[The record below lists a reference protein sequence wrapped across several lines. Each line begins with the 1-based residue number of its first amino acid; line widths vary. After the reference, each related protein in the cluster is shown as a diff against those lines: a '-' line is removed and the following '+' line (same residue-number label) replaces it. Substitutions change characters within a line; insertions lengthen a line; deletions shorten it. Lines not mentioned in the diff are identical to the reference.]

1 MSKGIKKFMKKHPV
15 WTGVIIFF
23 AFIFIIGLFSPDSS
37 DYNSNQEIPS
47 SIEKVSNNT
56 SLNEEQTSNEE
67 ENEEIKDVVSENI
80 KLANWNLQIL
90 GDTKASNSNLMNFYA
105 SVIDDYDIIFVQEI
119 RDIDTSAFYDLC
131 NLLEGFECKASS
143 RAGRSSSKEQYG
155 VIYRQGIQIKE
166 FKDFNPDSEDRWER
180 PPVEVTFDIGGY
192 DLIVYNIHTKPDD
205 VSSEMDNLAEI
216 VKTQGNVAVI
226 GDLNADCDYYD
237 NSEEQE
243 FDNWN
248 WIISDNQDTT
258 SSSTN
263 CAYDRIILNDDAN
276 AEFVSYGIYSD
287 GITKDVSDH
296 YLVWVEFSLKDIS
309 IDLTES
315 PVEPT
320 PQYISPT
327 EEPKQEETQSSGT
340 EYICSSDYYN
350 CGDFSKHSEA
360 QAVYDYCKSQGKGDI
375 HQLDRDDDGD
385 ACESLS

>member
-1 MSKGIKKFMKKHPV
+1 MKGFIKKHPI
-15 WTGVIIFF
+15 WSSIIGF
-23 AFIFIIGLFSPDSS
+23 FIIIYLIGIFMPSTENYEHQEINTPQQQEFKESS
-37 DYNSNQEIPS
+37 LLSNESHEIEKDQGNQQNSN
-47 SIEKVSNNT
+47 V
-56 SLNEEQTSNEE
+56 
-67 ENEEIKDVVSENI
+67 ENI

-90 GDTKASNSNLMNFYA
+90 GDTKASNSNLMNFYS
-105 SVIDDYDIIFVQEI
+105 SVIDDYDIVFVQEI

-131 NLLEGFECKASS
+131 NLLEGFECNASS

-166 FKDFNPDSEDRWER
+166 FNDFNPDSEDRWER

-205 VSSEMDNLAEI
+205 VSNEMDNLAEI
-216 VKTQGNVAVI
+216 VKTQGNIVVL

-237 NSEEQE
+237 SSKELE

-248 WIISDNQDTT
+248 WVISDNQDTT

-320 PQYISPT
+320 SQYILPT
-327 EEPKQEETQSSGT
+327 EETKQEETQNSGT
-340 EYICSSDYYN
+340 KYICSSDYYN